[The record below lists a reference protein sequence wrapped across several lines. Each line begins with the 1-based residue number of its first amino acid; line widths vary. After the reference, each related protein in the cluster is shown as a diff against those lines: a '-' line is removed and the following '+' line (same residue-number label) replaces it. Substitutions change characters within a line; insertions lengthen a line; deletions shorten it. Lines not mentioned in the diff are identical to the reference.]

1 MMFLITCGD
10 RPIILTET
18 LADAEELA
26 IDLELDG
33 QYQRFCAL
41 MLHNSCYPTP
51 AWALQIIK
59 NQSWNYKIYEIGVI

>member
-1 MMFLITCGD
+1 
-10 RPIILTET
+10 

-51 AWALQIIK
+51 AWAIKIIK